1 MPEWNPMLSYIT
13 MIIIPSILMI
23 IFNSLIFIYV
33 RSSSRRV
40 HTIGT
45 NRNYT
50 INRNTRDIYVVKHML
65 FITIIFVVGWTPTLI
80 LALPSL
86 AQISSYQWVNS
97 TIRTLPVISSTIIG
111 LDFAFFN
118 HEIRRYIKRKSLAL
132 LHLN

>member
-1 MPEWNPMLSYIT
+1 
-13 MIIIPSILMI
+13 MI